1 MGVISRISTLIQAKM
16 SKLLDRAEDPRETLE
31 YSYERQREMLQN
43 VKRGIVEVVT
53 SKKRLEL
60 QDQRLDEN
68 ITRLDQQA
76 RQAVTAGREDLA
88 RLALQRKQLA
98 VSQKQGLDTQIGDLE
113 NEQQKLTTSEQRLT
127 VKIETFR
134 TRKEVIKAQYAAAE
148 AQVRISESVTG
159 LGEEMADVGL
169 AIERAE
175 EKTERLKARAGA
187 IDELVAAGT
196 IDDKLTGRGDLLDR
210 ELSQI
215 EAGQGI
221 ESELAALKAQIAGP
235 KAAPQLPAGNA
246 APAAEETVNPETAAK
261 PNTGGV
267 A

>member
-1 MGVISRISTLIQAKM
+1 MGVISRISTLIRAKM

-31 YSYERQREMLQN
+31 YSYERQLEMLQN

-60 QDQRLDEN
+60 QAARLQENINRLDG
-68 ITRLDQQA
+68 QA
-76 RQAVTAGREDLA
+76 RQALAAGREDLA

-98 VSQKQGLDTQIGDLE
+98 MTQFDGLDAQIQDLAK
-113 NEQQKLTTSEQRLT
+113 EQDKLTTAEQRLT
-127 VKIETFR
+127 IKIETFR

-148 AQVRISESVTG
+148 AQVRISESMTG

-196 IDDKLTGRGDLLDR
+196 VEDITGRGDLLDR
-210 ELSQI
+210 ELAQI
-215 EAGQGI
+215 SSGQSVEA
-221 ESELAALKAQIAGP
+221 ELAQLKAQLAGP
-235 KAAPQLPAGNA
+235 QAPKQLPEGSSAEGSQPAGTDVA
-246 APAAEETVNPETAAK
+246 KEDTAR
-261 PNTGGV
+261 
-267 A
+267 

>member
-1 MGVISRISTLIQAKM
+1 MGVISRISTLIRAKM

-31 YSYERQREMLQN
+31 YSYERQLEMLQN

-60 QDQRLDEN
+60 QAARLQENVNRLDS
-68 ITRLDQQA
+68 QA
-76 RQAVTAGREDLA
+76 RQAVAAGRDDLA
-88 RLALQRKQLA
+88 KLALQRKQLA
-98 VSQKQGLDTQIGDLE
+98 GTQLASLQTQIDDLAK
-113 NEQQKLTTSEQRLT
+113 EQEKLATAEQRLT

-196 IDDKLTGRGDLLDR
+196 IEDITGRGDLLDA
-210 ELSQI
+210 ELAQI
-215 EAGQGI
+215 SAGQ
-221 ESELAALKAQIAGP
+221 SVDAELAQMKAQLAGP
-235 KAAPQLPAGNA
+235 QAPKQLPGGTGTEVSQ
-246 APAAEETVNPETAAK
+246 PASADVSKEDTAR
-261 PNTGGV
+261 
-267 A
+267 

>member
-1 MGVISRISTLIQAKM
+1 MGVISRISTLIRAKM
-16 SKLLDRAEDPRETLE
+16 SKLLDRAEDPREMLE
-31 YSYERQREMLQN
+31 YSYERQLEMLQN

-60 QDQRLDEN
+60 QAARLQENVNRLDG
-68 ITRLDQQA
+68 QA
-76 RQAVTAGREDLA
+76 RQALAAGREDLA

-98 VSQKQGLDTQIGDLE
+98 MTQFEGLDTQIQDLAK
-113 NEQQKLTTSEQRLT
+113 EQEKLTTAEQRLT

-196 IDDKLTGRGDLLDR
+196 VEDITGRGDLLDR

-215 EAGQGI
+215 SSGQSVEA
-221 ESELAALKAQIAGP
+221 ELAQLRAQLAGP
-235 KAAPQLPAGNA
+235 QAPKQLPEASSTESSQPAGKDVA
-246 APAAEETVNPETAAK
+246 REDTAR
-261 PNTGGV
+261 
-267 A
+267 